1 MCRRYAIRRPP
12 PLTRTIVSAPQPFG
26 IPGKRLRTEPT
37 TQARSPPCLGA
48 VLTTSGIVESVA
60 GAAGL

>member
-1 MCRRYAIRRPP
+1 MYRRYAISEATAAHPDDCLGTAAVR
-12 PLTRTIVSAPQPFG
+12 

-37 TQARSPPCLGA
+37 TQARSPPSLGA
-48 VLTTSGIVESVA
+48 VLTSSGIVESLA

>member
-1 MCRRYAIRRPP
+1 
-12 PLTRTIVSAPQPFG
+12 
-26 IPGKRLRTEPT
+26 LRTEPT